1 MSSKL
6 TQTELGEEFGIS
18 SIAMGKKLIELKL
31 RDSKTKLAT
40 QYALDNNFAKI
51 VNYQKG

>member
-18 SIAMGKKLIELKL
+18 SIAMGKKLIELNQIIHNILLKCE
-31 RDSKTKLAT
+31 
-40 QYALDNNFAKI
+40 N
-51 VNYQKG
+51 V